1 MMLGNHRGES
11 KVGCVVVTLVLAVSI
26 FLTYKI
32 GPVYFD
38 KVSFEDEVTRIVNR
52 AGAENWKDQTIQ
64 GQILST
70 ARSMGFEISRDKIRI
85 DRFGRFQ
92 SASRLKVI
100 ITFGRLV
107 EFPGY
112 EHFFQFN
119 SEFTALIG
127 RL

>member
-1 MMLGNHRGES
+1 MLGNHRGES
-11 KVGCVVVTLVLAVSI
+11 KVGCLVITLVLAASI

-64 GQILST
+64 AQILST
-70 ARSMGFEISRDKIRI
+70 ARSMGFEVARERIKI
-85 DRFGRFQ
+85 DRLGRFQ

-112 EHFFQFN
+112 KHFFQFN